1 MSNKV
6 KDVDI
11 KNRRYHSFNDITNIK
26 SFDAKNIKCEVMQT
40 IKDLKYVKINRVNPL
55 YLIFRKVNGYFE
67 RINKNEYLMLVPN

>member
-26 SFDAKNIKCEVMQT
+26 SFDVKNIKCEVMQ
-40 IKDLKYVKINRVNPL
+40 KYYCLLHSICNDQRFE
-55 YLIFRKVNGYFE
+55 IRKN
-67 RINKNEYLMLVPN
+67 